1 MKYFIQ
7 WQDQFGKWQKFTT
20 KVNERDAYRTA
31 AARAK
36 STGLRHRLITETKQL
51 VDLIDP

>member
-7 WQDQFGKWQKFTT
+7 WQDQHHRWVTFTT

-36 STGLRHRLITETKQL
+36 STGKRHRLITETKQL